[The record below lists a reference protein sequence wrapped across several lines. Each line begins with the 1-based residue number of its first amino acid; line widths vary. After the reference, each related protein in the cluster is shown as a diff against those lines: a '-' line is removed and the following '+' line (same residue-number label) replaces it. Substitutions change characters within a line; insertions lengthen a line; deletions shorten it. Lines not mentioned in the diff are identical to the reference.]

1 MTPFYSREYHHFVRV
16 GAYFRPNGSEIS
28 DVSYCNLA
36 ERNAR
41 AAKIRSLL
49 REKRLDA
56 ALVYPEMDAIL
67 SEDAR

>member
-1 MTPFYSREYHHFVRV
+1 M
-16 GAYFRPNGSEIS
+16 
-28 DVSYCNLA
+28 SYYNLA
-36 ERNAR
+36 ETNAR
-41 AAKIRSLL
+41 AANVRSLL